1 MKKWLIFGIE
11 ERGISDIIVIAE
23 SFDEAL
29 KAAREID
36 SNYIGGCMIRK
47 YYIDRTHPAMNE
59 RKEIK

>member
-11 ERGISDIIVIAE
+11 GRCSPDIIVIAK

-36 SNYIGGCMIRK
+36 SNYNGGCMVR
-47 YYIDRTHPAMNE
+47 E
-59 RKEIK
+59 